1 MHMAPPRTVV
11 AAALAALVLTT
22 APLASAEAPPRYAP
36 AAADAAMLVPVD
48 SYPLDELSREV
59 PAKGKFTCPEV
70 DLVTY
75 GGTLVKLHKRVRM
88 HAAFVER
95 VQRFEQVLVDV
106 ATKVYGRAPTKIR
119 HFGAYVCRRMR
130 RYPTWLSEHSLGN
143 ALDVAAIEFGA
154 AKKAEKAAAPKG
166 LAGRFTVVV
175 EKHWTATQGVG
186 ATHAAFLHAL
196 ADALIARPDI
206 FRVMLGPSY
215 PGHHNHLHLDASFF
229 RSIDF

>member
-1 MHMAPPRTVV
+1 MRPFAVALALLVATTPAAV
-11 AAALAALVLTT
+11 AAT
-22 APLASAEAPPRYAP
+22 PPRYAP
-36 AAADAAMLVPVD
+36 DASDAAVAVALD
-48 SYPLDELSREV
+48 SYPLDDVSREV
-59 PAKGKFTCPEV
+59 PAKGKFACPEV
-70 DLVTY
+70 GLVSY

-88 HAAFVER
+88 NAAFVER

-106 ATKVYGRAPTKIR
+106 ATKIYGRAPTKIR

-143 ALDVAAIEFGA
+143 ALDIAAIEFGA
-154 AKKAEKAAAPKG
+154 AKKGEKASAPKG
-166 LAGRFTVVV
+166 LAGRFNVVI
-175 EKHWTATQGVG
+175 EKHWSSTKGVA